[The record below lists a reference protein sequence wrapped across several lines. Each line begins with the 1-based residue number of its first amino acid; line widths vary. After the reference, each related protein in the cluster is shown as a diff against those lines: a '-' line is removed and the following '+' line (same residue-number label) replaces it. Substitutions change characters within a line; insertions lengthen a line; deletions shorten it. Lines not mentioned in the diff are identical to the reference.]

1 MKATILAEIEKLT
14 KAKAGLSI
22 SIVGAGGKT
31 SLMRYLADRLQ
42 GPVICT
48 TSTKLSVDEAV
59 FFDRHIVWTDMQA
72 IFADLVEVKGN
83 VLVTGEPVFVN
94 GIHKLSGLTEQ
105 QLVELNQISAEKRCS
120 LIIEADGSKRRP
132 LKAPADWEPVIPA
145 LSDLVIVVVGLDG
158 LMKPL
163 NEENVFRSQIFGQLT
178 GLAIGQVVDL
188 QAILCYLQHPLGGLK
203 GIPEKAKRFAL
214 FIPARCES
222 PEMVDLEL
230 IEKELTGFYDGIFI
244 ESVVLSS

>member
-48 TSTKLSVDEAV
+48 TSTKLSVAD
-59 FFDRHIVWTDMQA
+59 TQA
-72 IFADLVEVKGN
+72 NIADLVEVRDN
-83 VLVTGEPVFVN
+83 LLVTGEPVFVN

-105 QLVELNQISAEKRCS
+105 QLVEMNQICSEKRCS

-145 LSDLVIVVVGLDG
+145 LSDLVIVVVGLAG

-163 NEENVFRSQIFGQLT
+163 TEENVFRSQIFGQLT

-188 QAILCYLQHPLGGLK
+188 QAIICYLQHPLGGLK
-203 GIPEKAKRFAL
+203 GIPEKAKR
-214 FIPARCES
+214 IS
-222 PEMVDLEL
+222 
-230 IEKELTGFYDGIFI
+230 
-244 ESVVLSS
+244 

>member
-31 SLMRYLADRLQ
+31 SLIRYLADRLQ

-59 FFDRHIVWTDMQA
+59 FFERHIIWTDTQA
-72 IFADLVEVKGN
+72 NIADLVEVRDN
-83 VLVTGEPVFVN
+83 LLVTGEPVFVN

-105 QLVELNQISAEKRCS
+105 QLVEMNQICSEKRCS

-145 LSDLVIVVVGLDG
+145 LSDLVIVVVGLAG

-163 NEENVFRSQIFGQLT
+163 TEENVFRSQIFGQLT

>member
-31 SLMRYLADRLQ
+31 SLMRYLAVRLH

-48 TSTKLSVDEAV
+48 TSTKLSADESA
-59 FFDRHIVWTDMQA
+59 FFEQHVIWTDNQVN
-72 IFADLVEVKGN
+72 FADLVEVKN
-83 VLVTGEPVFVN
+83 NLLVTGESAVVN
-94 GIHKLSGLTEQ
+94 GIHKFSGLNEKK
-105 QLVELNQISAEKRCS
+105 LILLNQSCIEKQIP

-132 LKAPADWEPVIPA
+132 LKASGDWEPVIPDFT
-145 LSDLVIVVVGLDG
+145 DLVIVVVGLAG

-163 NEENVFRSQIFGQLT
+163 TEENVFRSQIFSQLT

-188 QAILCYLQHPLGGLK
+188 QAIICYLQHPLGGLK